1 MCHNDLCALRKE
13 TKLSTV
19 NTVAFR
25 PSPSQQKYHGC
36 THDHSGKRDKADMSQ
51 NHRMYL
57 EFSGLYVS
65 NASICEFYSMLKFF
79 DYFEFLTQNL
89 SKFFLPNFRKCTR
102 HDSDVGLVDNR
113 AFPYT

>member
-36 THDHSGKRDKADMSQ
+36 THDHSGKHDKADMS
-51 NHRMYL
+51 YVEL
-57 EFSGLYVS
+57 YVEFSGLYVS
-65 NASICEFYSMLKFF
+65 NASIC
-79 DYFEFLTQNL
+79 
-89 SKFFLPNFRKCTR
+89 
-102 HDSDVGLVDNR
+102 
-113 AFPYT
+113 

>member
-13 TKLSTV
+13 TKLSTI

-89 SKFFLPNFRKCTR
+89 SKFFFT
-102 HDSDVGLVDNR
+102 
-113 AFPYT
+113 

>member
-25 PSPSQQKYHGC
+25 SSPSQQKYHGC

-51 NHRMYL
+51 NHRMYV
-57 EFSGLYVS
+57 EFV
-65 NASICEFYSMLKFF
+65 AF
-79 DYFEFLTQNL
+79 T
-89 SKFFLPNFRKCTR
+89 FRMPLFANSTPC
-102 HDSDVGLVDNR
+102 
-113 AFPYT
+113 